1 VTEHYFTADPGAAG
15 EPRAVRFRMDARTF
29 ELASDRQV
37 FSGQRLDPGTAVL
50 LREAP
55 SPSGERL
62 LDLGCGY
69 GPIACVLAT
78 RLPRAQV
85 WAVDVNARALAL
97 TRANAAALGVAD
109 RVHVC
114 TPEQV
119 PGELTFDEIW
129 SNPPIRIGKPALHA
143 LLLHWLPRLAPGG
156 AAWLVVAKNL
166 GSDSLQRWLVE
177 QGFDAVRTTSSRGYR
192 VLQVRHGTR

>member
-1 VTEHYFTADPGAAG
+1 MTEHYFTSEPGAAG

-37 FSGQRLDPGTAVL
+37 FSAQRLDPGTAVL

-55 SPSGERL
+55 WPSGERL

-97 TRANAAALGVAD
+97 ARANAAELGVAD

-177 QGFDAVRTTSSRGYR
+177 QGFDAVRATSSRGYR